1 VLRNLYNWVVS
12 LAEDPRAIYWL
23 AMISFAESSFFP
35 IPPDALLVPMAA
47 IQPQRAYLI
56 AAVCTIASVLGGY
69 FGYAIGYFLYES
81 VGRSIIGFYGLEKA
95 YDNFQAQFAEY
106 GFWIVAIAGF
116 TPIPYKLITIASGA
130 AGYDLI
136 MFGIASL
143 GSRGARFFLE
153 AALLKYFGPPIRAWI
168 EKRLELVT
176 IISMILLI
184 GGFVAVRWLSH

>member
-1 VLRNLYNWVVS
+1 MLRNLYNWVVS

-176 IISMILLI
+176 IVSMILLI

>member
-1 VLRNLYNWVVS
+1 VLRSLYNWVVS

-23 AMISFAESSFFP
+23 ALISFAESSFFP
-35 IPPDALLVPMAA
+35 IPPDTLLIPMSA
-47 IQPQRAYLI
+47 IQPQRAYLY
-56 AAVCTIASVLGGY
+56 AAVCTVASVLGGY

-81 VGRSIIGFYGLEKA
+81 AGRSIIGLYGLEAA
-95 YDNFQAQFAEY
+95 YDNFQHQFAEY

-143 GSRGARFFLE
+143 ASRGARFFLE

-176 IISMILLI
+176 IVAMVLLI
-184 GGFVAVRWLSH
+184 GGFVAVRWLAH

>member
-1 VLRNLYNWVVS
+1 MIRKLYDWVVS
-12 LAEDPRAIYWL
+12 LAEDPRALYWL

-47 IQPQRAYLI
+47 LQPQRAYLI
-56 AAVCTIASVLGGY
+56 AAVCTAASVLGGF

-81 VGRSIIGFYGLEKA
+81 IGRSIIGFYGLEAA

-176 IISMILLI
+176 IVSMVLLI
-184 GGFVAVRWLSH
+184 GGFVVFRWLAG